1 VTTPVSVSTFAVVP
15 TPESA
20 PSSGTVIATVAMRS
34 GRKLMRSM
42 PILGIAVIQSLVF
55 LFMFRYVLG
64 GAIGVPGFA
73 YVDFLVPGYVVAGLL
88 FTAGGGAVGTAEDA
102 ESGLFDRLRSLPI
115 SDSAT
120 LVGKMIADAVLI
132 TFVALVTL
140 AVGFL
145 VGFRVSGS
153 AAEFLFALVLL
164 VPYALT
170 VACLFTLLGMV
181 SGSGQAAQ
189 GLSIL
194 AVPFSF
200 ISSAFVP
207 ISTMPQVLQWIA
219 DWQPL
224 TFMVNSWRGLMLG
237 DQMVAT
243 FDHSLTFY
251 VVGSL
256 LWCVGLV
263 AVAMFLALRAYRK
276 E

>member
-1 VTTPVSVSTFAVVP
+1 MTAVRTADALRVPRPEGTPTV
-15 TPESA
+15 
-20 PSSGTVIATVAMRS
+20 GTVIATVAMRS

-42 PILGIAVIQSLVF
+42 PILGISIIQSLVF

-64 GAIGVPGFA
+64 GAIGVGGFD

-115 SDSAT
+115 SDTGT
-120 LVGKMIADAVLI
+120 LVGKILADSVLI
-132 TFVALVTL
+132 IVVALVTL
-140 AVGFL
+140 AAGFA

-153 AAEFLFALVLL
+153 FVEFLFALVLL

-170 VACLFTLLGMV
+170 VAALFTLLGLV
-181 SGSGQAAQ
+181 SGSAQAAQ

-237 DQMVAT
+237 DEMVAS
-243 FDHSLTFY
+243 FDHSLGFY
-251 VVGSL
+251 IVGSL
-256 LWCVGLV
+256 LWCAVLSGL
-263 AVAMFLALRAYRK
+263 ALALALRAYRK

>member
-1 VTTPVSVSTFAVVP
+1 VTATQQTAARVHRPERGPTAGVVI
-15 TPESA
+15 E
-20 PSSGTVIATVAMRS
+20 TVAMRS

-42 PILGIAVIQSLVF
+42 PILGISVIQSLVF

-64 GAIGVPGFA
+64 GAIGVAGFD
-73 YVDFLVPGYVVAGLL
+73 YVDFLVPGFVIAGML

-115 SDSAT
+115 SASAT
-120 LVGKMIADAVLI
+120 LVGKILADAVLI
-132 TFVALVTL
+132 GFVALVTL
-140 AVGFL
+140 GVGFL
-145 VGFRVSGS
+145 VGFRLSGS
-153 AAEFLFALVLL
+153 IGEFLFALVLL

-181 SGSGQAAQ
+181 SGSAQAAQ

-237 DQMVAT
+237 DDMVAT
-243 FDHSLTFY
+243 FDHSLGFY
-251 VVGSL
+251 IVGSL
-256 LWCVGLV
+256 VWCVALAAAGL
-263 AVAMFLALRAYRK
+263 FLALRAYRK